1 MLEMLLDKKLLFVL
15 MGILTGLGVADKC
28 IVSMTMKRMVA
39 AAGSMSKSNHPL
51 MRLVRAKFEH
61 ACMISD
67 TVENVGVFV
76 DKYLYEYKVC
86 GLRLHTLQR
95 MEKICSGLLI
105 VTGLAGAGITYRV
118 YGMGDAVLRT
128 GAVGCGLG
136 ILVWL
141 FHLTTDE
148 NYCMQM
154 AKNYM
159 VDYLENVCLHKYE
172 KVNQKERAGRMHA
185 VNEMTGDGEWEADVQ
200 KDETQKNELQRN
212 DVQRSDAR
220 KNEIQRNDAQRNDA
234 QRNEPQ
240 RDELQ
245 KIRTAEARTVESGV
259 PENEQGSM
267 GEAQGAEVMET
278 RDTENRASEAEH
290 SVVRMQRENRRKE
303 RAKGTARNL
312 ARASAR
318 LASAEESGS
327 KGVENPITKNVQDDE
342 VADQKSQTQTDQDF
356 TEELPKDEM
365 IRQILRE
372 FMA

>member
-15 MGILTGLGVADKC
+15 MGILTGLGVVDKC
-28 IVSMTMKRMVA
+28 IVSMTMKRMVE

-86 GLRLHTLQR
+86 GLRLHTLR
-95 MEKICSGLLI
+95 RLEKICAGLLI
-105 VTGLAGAGITYRV
+105 VTGLVGAGLSYQV
-118 YGMGDAVLRT
+118 YGMGDAVLRM
-128 GAVGCGLG
+128 GACGAGLG

-159 VDYLENVCLHKYE
+159 VDYLENVCLRKYE
-172 KVNQKERAGRMHA
+172 KMNQKERTVR
-185 VNEMTGDGEWEADVQ
+185 VNIENGPAEEEIQKDKIQ
-200 KDETQKNELQRN
+200 KDEIQK
-212 DVQRSDAR
+212 D
-220 KNEIQRNDAQRNDA
+220 EIQRD
-234 QRNEPQ
+234 EIQ
-240 RDELQ
+240 RDEVQ
-245 KIRTAEARTVESGV
+245 ETEAGTEETPAPV
-259 PENEQGSM
+259 P
-267 GEAQGAEVMET
+267 
-278 RDTENRASEAEH
+278 DH
-290 SVVRMQRENRRKE
+290 SVVHMQRENRRRE
-303 RAKGTARNL
+303 RTQNTAKNL
-312 ARASAR
+312 AKASAG
-318 LASAEESGS
+318 LAGMDGSKSPEAEE
-327 KGVENPITKNVQDDE
+327 
-342 VADQKSQTQTDQDF
+342 QKDAP
-356 TEELPKDEM
+356 EELAKDEM